1 MTGNSKTTVVI
12 VPGAWHPAS
21 LYDGFVSRLQES
33 GYGAVVAAYPSVDSP
48 NPKTATCEQDAQ
60 AVRQQCLSLIENESK
75 DVLLVCHSYGGI
87 PGGGA
92 AAGLSKKERVQKG
105 KQGGILGLVYMS
117 AFVVPEGSSLLTF
130 LGGKHA
136 PYLVPDTPSEGM
148 TIVSPAIETLFN
160 DVDQETAAR
169 LSTLL
174 LPHAI
179 LAFESPAPSQAWGEA
194 AYEGRRAFLRCL
206 QDQALPTFV
215 QDMFVQRS
223 GVAWDVKDVDAGHDS
238 FISHLNEVCEAVVG
252 YAGSFQAE

>member
-136 PYLVPDTPSEGM
+136 PYLVPDT
-148 TIVSPAIETLFN
+148 VS
-160 DVDQETAAR
+160 
-169 LSTLL
+169 
-174 LPHAI
+174 
-179 LAFESPAPSQAWGEA
+179 LALQ
-194 AYEGRRAFLRCL
+194 FLR
-206 QDQALPTFV
+206 V
-215 QDMFVQRS
+215 
-223 GVAWDVKDVDAGHDS
+223 S
-238 FISHLNEVCEAVVG
+238 FWA
-252 YAGSFQAE
+252 